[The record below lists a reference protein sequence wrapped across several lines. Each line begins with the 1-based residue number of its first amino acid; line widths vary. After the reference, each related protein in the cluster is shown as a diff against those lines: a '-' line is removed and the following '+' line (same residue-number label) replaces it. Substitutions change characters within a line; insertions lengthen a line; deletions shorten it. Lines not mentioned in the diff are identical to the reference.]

1 MFLNDEIIGTC
12 IGQFHWRSLGWFEEI
27 SWATAKFQ
35 VYFEICTDLAWCKTN
50 IPNLWKQRSFILRC
64 SSIFLTMTLDVNL
77 IVDMFVW
84 CTRRLTIHWTKRII
98 GFRGWVELGTKGA
111 TGFPA
116 TTRKRIFAVG
126 SGCRRFATI
135 TQIHL
140 NRFKP
145 FRIS

>member
-64 SSIFLTMTLDVNL
+64 SSIFMTMTLDVNL

-98 GFRGWVELGTKGA
+98 GFRGWVELGTKSSFVSF
-111 TGFPA
+111 GFKWRMIW
-116 TTRKRIFAVG
+116 TYYNKFRNEIKF
-126 SGCRRFATI
+126 RRTI
-135 TQIHL
+135 S
-140 NRFKP
+140 N
-145 FRIS
+145 SS